1 MLFAVSLSILRP
13 TFISTPWKVVLTHIS
28 HTAPDLHIAKTWSQ
42 WMMMVYL
49 VFNTLLLQFGFFT
62 PLLNK

>member
-13 TFISTPWKVVLTHIS
+13 TFISTPWKIVLTHIS

-49 VFNTLLLQFGFFT
+49 VFKHTATAVWLFY
-62 PLLNK
+62 PPVK